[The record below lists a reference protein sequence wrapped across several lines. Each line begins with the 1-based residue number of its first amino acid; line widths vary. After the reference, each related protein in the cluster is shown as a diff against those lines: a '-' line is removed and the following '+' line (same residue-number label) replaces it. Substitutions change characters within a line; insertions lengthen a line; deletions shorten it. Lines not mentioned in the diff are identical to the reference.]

1 MHDPSVV
8 EHHVDTAPL
17 VELGHTCLDVLFFG
31 HVAAGGVDLA
41 GDVGR
46 HVLDLGQGLGEGR
59 LGDVTHED
67 AGALAEEEDG
77 RFETDTAVAS

>member
-1 MHDPSVV
+1 MHDAGVV
-8 EHHVDTAPL
+8 EHDVDTAPL
-17 VELGHTCLDVLFFG
+17 VDLAHAGLDVLFLG

-41 GDVGR
+41 GDVGG

-77 RFETDTAVAS
+77 RLETDAAEVG